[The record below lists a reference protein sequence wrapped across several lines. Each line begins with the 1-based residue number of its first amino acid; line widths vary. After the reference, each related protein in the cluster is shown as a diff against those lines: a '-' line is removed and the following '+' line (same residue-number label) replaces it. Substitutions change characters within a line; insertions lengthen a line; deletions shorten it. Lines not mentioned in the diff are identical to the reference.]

1 MNGRVASMPIAPENR
16 MLLCVHWRSPAELRS
31 AGDRQWTQSN
41 IRFSGAMGI
50 DATRPFIHKDA
61 FERARYNIE
70 VVDLAKFYS
79 PEQIRQAKEGQRD
92 YAKFLAERGI

>member
-1 MNGRVASMPIAPENR
+1 
-16 MLLCVHWRSPAELRS
+16 
-31 AGDRQWTQSN
+31 
-41 IRFSGAMGI
+41 MGI

-61 FERARYNIE
+61 FERARYNVE

-79 PEQIRQAKEGQRD
+79 PEQIQKAKEGQRD